1 MKIEHWRCR
10 ANYPAKELDYRNL
23 LASCRGGEGLPRQHQ
38 HCDTGKADDDLRWN
52 PADPHRR
59 VEDRIGYG
67 IDGAIRSDDPPFD
80 AQMNE
85 VLNLNLAR
93 IKRNREASLHAVAQW
108 YTRTQ
113 PDRRRVAREID
124 RRLAPPI
131 LAPYVPVVIWWLE
144 RKL

>member
-93 IKRNREASLHAVAQW
+93 IKRNREASLHAVARGIRGRS
-108 YTRTQ
+108 RTGGAWRGKSTVVL
-113 PDRRRVAREID
+113 PRRS
-124 RRLAPPI
+124 
-131 LAPYVPVVIWWLE
+131 WLLTY
-144 RKL
+144 RS